1 MGGEQ
6 YSSSPV
12 LHHSRVSFMRH
23 PSLLPLSHDHHHGL
37 ALALR
42 CRKQALGQIKPMGA
56 AGLRE
61 RAAEVVAFYETNLRT
76 HFRAEEEVLFP
87 QLRELVPESRQLVE
101 SLAVDHEQ
109 LRGMIEQI
117 KSGAGLAKLVFDLG
131 DLLERHIRKE
141 ERELFSL
148 FEQRVDAPSAEA
160 MGVEINRVLKAGDRP
175 S

>member
-1 MGGEQ
+1 
-6 YSSSPV
+6 
-12 LHHSRVSFMRH
+12 MRH

-61 RAAEVVAFYETNLRT
+61 RADEVLAFYRNNLIA

-87 QLRELVPESRQLVE
+87 RLRSMAPQCAGLIDALAAEHELIRRLVE
-101 SLAVDHEQ
+101 E
-109 LRGMIEQI
+109 I
-117 KSGAGLAKLVFDLG
+117 KAGSGLAKLVFDLG

-141 ERELFSL
+141 ERDLFPV
-148 FEQRVDAPSAEA
+148 FEEQVEAAQRESI
-160 MGVEINRVLKAGDRP
+160 GVELQKSLAADAA